1 MKRPR
6 VPTLMFL
13 LLASAVWA
21 QHPPNPSFSGAQIY
35 VQVRSAAGGA
45 APVGILVTLEADGAA
60 IISQQQTDATGK
72 VTFHPPG
79 AGYYAVTMS
88 QPGYETL
95 TERVDLH
102 TNPTAYVVFNLKPVP
117 GSEPP
122 VPPEGP
128 NSELSAIPP
137 PAMKE
142 FQKGEKLLKTKN
154 DTSGSIRHLRK
165 AIELYKPFSQAYML
179 LGLIYLGQQDWKNAE
194 ATFQQAAQVDANA
207 SGSHLGLGAAFNGE
221 KNYPAAEKELKRGL
235 EINPQAVEGEY
246 ELTKTYLAMQQW
258 DDAEPHAAKA
268 VTLQPDFAPAHILMG
283 NILLHKHDPAGA
295 LREFREYLHIA
306 PNGPMAEQTHTV
318 VAKIEKALAATK

>member
-1 MKRPR
+1 MKPPR
-6 VPTLMFL
+6 VLTLVSL
-13 LLASAVWA
+13 LLGSIVWA
-21 QHPPNPSFSGAQIY
+21 QHTPNPSFSGAQIY
-35 VQVRSAAGGA
+35 VQVRNAAGGL
-45 APVGILVTLEADGAA
+45 APVGIQVTLESDGAA
-60 IISQQQTDATGK
+60 IVAQAQTDSTGK

-79 AGYYAVTMS
+79 AGYYVVTMS
-88 QPGYETL
+88 QPGFETM

-102 TNPTAYVVFNLKPVP
+102 TNPTAYIVFNLKPVP

-122 VPPEGP
+122 VPREGP

-137 PAMKE
+137 PAVKE

-165 AIELYKPFSQAYML
+165 AIELYKPFSQAYVL

-194 ATFQQAAQVDANA
+194 VTFQQATQVDPNA
-207 SGSHLGLGAAFNGE
+207 PGSHLGLGAAFNGE

-246 ELTKTYLAMQQW
+246 ELTKTYLAMQRW
-258 DDAEPHAAKA
+258 DDAETHAAKA
-268 VTLQPDFAPAHILMG
+268 LTLRPDFAPAHILMG